1 MNHKTINK
9 KIIKKK
15 GINQVSC
22 GFNTI
27 FIPVVFFS
35 LGISTGYLFYY
46 FFNRKKIHQEQA
58 KFKKQ
63 VQEKSEELET
73 YGKEIVRNA
82 KIEISALRNK
92 MERDLH
98 ERTNIIVK
106 LEEKNNRRE
115 ELFNNRTENLNK
127 REQYLD
133 EELRKINYTKNKL
146 EMQIKEQEIISQNQ
160 KNKLE
165 QIASLNQEEAKKIIM
180 EEVRNKTANEI
191 FMYIK
196 KEEEKAKLEV
206 SKKAKMLLI
215 STMQSYSSDITGEKN
230 ISVVDIPN
238 EEMKGRII
246 GRQGR
251 NIKALEVLTGV
262 DLIIDESP
270 LTVVLSSFNPVRRE
284 IAKKTLE
291 LLVLDGR
298 IHPSRIEK
306 ALEQSTSEVNNFI
319 KELGEEAVFMTKIG
333 EVHPDLIQL
342 LGKLHFRLSYTQ
354 NVLKHSLEVAFLA
367 GKLAAELGEDE
378 IIARRA
384 GLFHDIG
391 KALDHEMEGGHVEI
405 GTALA
410 YKYKEKKEVID
421 AIASHHEDQVADTT
435 IGALVAIADTLSA
448 ARPGARKESIEN
460 YIQRL
465 TKLESI
471 ANSIKGV
478 AQSYAVQAGREI
490 RVIVKPEAINDHFMS
505 SIARTIKEQIEKD
518 ISYNGVIKVTVIRET
533 RAIELARF

>member
-1 MNHKTINK
+1 M
-9 KIIKKK
+9 
-15 GINQVSC
+15 SC